1 MPRLNAAEVDFR
13 ALFLADTPL
22 MDVRAPVEY
31 LQGAFPTSVNLPLMN
46 DRERE
51 AVGICYKEEGPD
63 EALRLGHKLVRDD
76 VKAARLAAWTAFC
89 HTHPTGYMYCF
100 RGGQRSH
107 ITQAWLKEAGV
118 DYPLIEGGYKALRR
132 FLMEQTVEAAKL
144 PMMLIGG
151 NTGSGKTRLIK
162 ALPNGVDLEG
172 AARHRGS
179 SFGRMVAEQATQI
192 GFENQLAVDLLK
204 CLNRGLGSL
213 VLEDEGRIIGSA
225 HVPLELYQSM
235 TEAKIAVIHDP
246 VDVRLIRLREEYV
259 DFMLDGFC
267 KVYGEQHGWMQFADY
282 LRHGLFGI
290 RKRLG
295 MTRFQEITELL
306 ESALVEHQQGQSA
319 DVHLRWLEPLLVEYY
334 DPMYQYQLSKKADRI
349 GFTGTYQ
356 EVEDFLRS
364 NTAP

>member
-13 ALFLADTPL
+13 TLFLTDTPL

-51 AVGICYKEEGPD
+51 AVGICYKEEGP
-63 EALRLGHKLVRDD
+63 ERALRLGHNLVRDD
-76 VKAARLAAWTAFC
+76 VKGARLAAWTAYC
-89 HTHPTGYMYCF
+89 HTHPQGYMYCF

-118 DYPLIEGGYKALRR
+118 NYPLIEGGYKALRR

-144 PMMLIGG
+144 PVTLIGG

-162 ALPNGVDLEG
+162 SLPNSADLEG

-179 SFGRMVAEQATQI
+179 SFGRMVVDQSTQI
-192 GFENQLAVDLLK
+192 GFENQLAIELLK
-204 CLNRGLGSL
+204 CMDRGATSL

-225 HVPLELYQSM
+225 HVPLELFQSM
-235 TEAKIAVIHDP
+235 TEAKIAVIEDP
-246 VDVRLIRLREEYV
+246 VDVRLVRLREEYV
-259 DFMLDGFC
+259 DFMLNGFIS
-267 KVYGEQHGWMQFADY
+267 VYGEQQGWMQFADY

-295 MTRFQEITELL
+295 MTRFQAITELL
-306 ESALVEHQQGQSA
+306 ENALVQHQQGQSA
-319 DVHLRWLEPLLVEYY
+319 DVHMSWLTPLLVEYY
-334 DPMYQYQLSKKADRI
+334 DPMYQYQLGKKADRI
-349 GFTGTYQ
+349 CFKGTYQ
-356 EVEDFLRS
+356 DVEAFLKDQGI
-364 NTAP
+364 